1 MVNGKKRMISEQS
14 SVFILILLVE
24 LFRLEEKAL
33 YRTVNKK
40 KRANDLMQQSRLP
53 FSSQKSK
60 RSHRSMS
67 ASDLTRL
74 KYEEFSFRPKTNG
87 YYVPNFNK
95 LHSKLSR
102 DMEES
107 KRTRS
112 PTRCKPFL
120 LYTNLIPSKKDKIL
134 TDIQNDAQHK
144 HRQTFQIKGK
154 QMPPKSTSIVNLSA
168 SLDKS
173 ESIPTKM
180 TEAQRLRE
188 AVGRKKRQEEEERIR
203 SAENLHRSKSAKDRR
218 IRENIRERAKLPEQ
232 TVLSRAK
239 KDDNVSSSLF
249 IPWRISLTLLR
260 ILLRLDTSNATID
273 TSK

>member
-1 MVNGKKRMISEQS
+1 MTSKEIVS
-14 SVFILILLVE
+14 FILISLVE
-24 LFRLEEKAL
+24 LFRLEEQAL
-33 YRTVNKK
+33 YRSVKKK
-40 KRANDLMQQSRLP
+40 KRANDLLQQSRLP
-53 FSSQKSK
+53 FSHQKTK

-67 ASDLTRL
+67 ANDLTRL
-74 KYEEFSFRPKTNG
+74 RYEEFSFRPKTNG

-95 LHSKLSR
+95 LHTQLSR

-134 TDIQNDAQHK
+134 TDIQNDAQQRHL
-144 HRQTFQIKGK
+144 QTFQIKGK
-154 QMPPKSTSIVNLSA
+154 PMPPKSTPIVHLSA

-188 AVGRKKRQEEEERIR
+188 AVGRKKRQDEEERVR
-203 SAENLHRSKSAKDRR
+203 SAETFHRSKSAKERR
-218 IRENIRERAKLPEQ
+218 IRDSIQQRAKLPEQ

-239 KDDNVSSSLF
+239 KDENVSSLASIL
-249 IPWRISLTLLR
+249 RGISTTRLH
-260 ILLRLDTSNATID
+260 LDTTDATID
-273 TSK
+273 AS